1 VKHDSAF
8 VRLAAMR
15 LVEAFQS
22 TGYEGFGQKR
32 VSDFAKLAFNGLPE
46 IRQNLDLSAHFYSS
60 TKNNRGNVLRIPF
73 PINN

>member
-1 VKHDSAF
+1 MVVKRD
-8 VRLAAMR
+8 
-15 LVEAFQS
+15 LVVQTVPYTTKIAS
-22 TGYEGFGQKR
+22 GQKR

>member
-1 VKHDSAF
+1 MTKSLGDHTHDLIAE
-8 VRLAAMR
+8 L
-15 LVEAFQS
+15 
-22 TGYEGFGQKR
+22 TFGQKR